1 MYPAIKAV
9 VTRAQDHDIE
19 IVGLRRGWLSLIT
32 IDPDDPA
39 SIDEW
44 TMPLTPSVVRTIDRT
59 GGTILHTSR
68 TNPSNVKPEEV
79 PDTVKED
86 HRITNP
92 NGRIDVTAHALNV
105 LERLGFDAIIP
116 IGGDDTLSFGAR
128 LHQEGYQVVAI
139 PKTMDNDV
147 FGTDYCIGFST
158 AVTRSVDAITSM
170 RTSAGS
176 HERISVIE
184 LFGRNSGE
192 TSLFAAY
199 LSEVDR
205 AVVSEVPFDVDRLIN
220 FLVHD
225 RDSNPSHYAIMTISE
240 GAKMIGGEIVQR
252 GEADA
257 YGHQKLGGIGLMLT
271 EEIKRR
277 SGVNIMYQQIAYIV
291 RSGAPDSL
299 DRMVARSFGIL
310 ALEQAAMGH
319 TGRMVAL
326 QQGVYTTVPLEMV
339 ISGKKT
345 LDVTAYYD
353 AKNYRPKIR
362 DVLGKPM
369 FLY

>member
-1 MYPAIKAV
+1 
-9 VTRAQDHDIE
+9 
-19 IVGLRRGWLSLIT
+19 
-32 IDPDDPA
+32 
-39 SIDEW
+39 
-44 TMPLTPSVVRTIDRT
+44 
-59 GGTILHTSR
+59 
-68 TNPSNVKPEEV
+68 
-79 PDTVKED
+79 
-86 HRITNP
+86 
-92 NGRIDVTAHALNV
+92 
-105 LERLGFDAIIP
+105 
-116 IGGDDTLSFGAR
+116 
-128 LHQEGYQVVAI
+128 
-139 PKTMDNDV
+139 
-147 FGTDYCIGFST
+147 
-158 AVTRSVDAITSM
+158 
-170 RTSAGS
+170 
-176 HERISVIE
+176 
-184 LFGRNSGE
+184 
-192 TSLFAAY
+192 
-199 LSEVDR
+199 
-205 AVVSEVPFDVDRLIN
+205 
-220 FLVHD
+220 
-225 RDSNPSHYAIMTISE
+225 
-240 GAKMIGGEIVQR
+240 
-252 GEADA
+252 
-257 YGHQKLGGIGLMLT
+257 LMLT